1 MNGSEAIYT
10 FLSPSSDHLKQSLPS
25 PKKSKFSLSTLFRS
39 DAGKAHEASKATD
52 PFWGL
57 QRDDEDISTYLD
69 GESGGEAKMLAADLD
84 SKDSIAEPM
93 YALMGEIFDMGGVFK
108 WLRKSLISF
117 VQITYGR
124 TINRQ
129 IRESVAYLFEESM
142 LHNYF
147 SAILKSFW
155 PGGVLASAY
164 PTRSEDMREMTTTAA
179 KALLTDHIPEVLCN
193 LVGAQAAKRG
203 VLKVFDALQNP
214 AYNKQLFYVS
224 SGFSGHIAKYTIG
237 ISNLQELLE
246 ILMIEFF
253 PEIRQ
258 LRVSNSNGT
267 KLNTA
272 TAGAAAASAAAALV
286 AATASASLPSLNH
299 SGGGHSASTGGH
311 QNHQG
316 SSSASGSSA
325 GASGATGGGAASHH
339 QSHYHHGSH
348 HHQQQQHHHS
358 QAGSSK

>member
-1 MNGSEAIYT
+1 MQFILEDDHLNGSEAIYT
-10 FLSPSSDHLKQSLPS
+10 FLSPSSDHLKQTLPS
-25 PKKSKFSLSTLFRS
+25 PKKSKFSLSTLFKS
-39 DAGKAHEASKATD
+39 DTAKAHESSKASD

-57 QRDDEDISTYLD
+57 QRDDDDMSNYLD
-69 GESGGEAKMLAADLD
+69 GETSSDAKLLADLD
-84 SKDSIAEPM
+84 SKDSIAEPL

-108 WLRKSLISF
+108 WLRKSIISF

-164 PTRSEDMREMTTTAA
+164 PPRSEDMKEMTTNAA

-214 AYNKQLFYVS
+214 MYNKQLFYVS
-224 SGFSGHIAKYTIG
+224 
-237 ISNLQELLE
+237 
-246 ILMIEFF
+246 
-253 PEIRQ
+253 
-258 LRVSNSNGT
+258 
-267 KLNTA
+267 
-272 TAGAAAASAAAALV
+272 
-286 AATASASLPSLNH
+286 
-299 SGGGHSASTGGH
+299 
-311 QNHQG
+311 
-316 SSSASGSSA
+316 
-325 GASGATGGGAASHH
+325 
-339 QSHYHHGSH
+339 
-348 HHQQQQHHHS
+348 
-358 QAGSSK
+358 

>member
-1 MNGSEAIYT
+1 LICFPLNQFILEDDHLNGSEAIYT

-25 PKKSKFSLSTLFRS
+25 PKKSKFSLATLFRS
-39 DAGKAHEASKATD
+39 DAGKAHEASKTTD

-57 QRDDEDISTYLD
+57 QRDDEDISNYLD

-203 VLKVFDALQNP
+203 VLKVFEALQNP

-224 SGFSGHIAKYTIG
+224 C
-237 ISNLQELLE
+237 
-246 ILMIEFF
+246 
-253 PEIRQ
+253 
-258 LRVSNSNGT
+258 
-267 KLNTA
+267 
-272 TAGAAAASAAAALV
+272 
-286 AATASASLPSLNH
+286 
-299 SGGGHSASTGGH
+299 
-311 QNHQG
+311 
-316 SSSASGSSA
+316 
-325 GASGATGGGAASHH
+325 
-339 QSHYHHGSH
+339 
-348 HHQQQQHHHS
+348 
-358 QAGSSK
+358 

>member
-1 MNGSEAIYT
+1 
-10 FLSPSSDHLKQSLPS
+10 
-25 PKKSKFSLSTLFRS
+25 
-39 DAGKAHEASKATD
+39 
-52 PFWGL
+52 
-57 QRDDEDISTYLD
+57 
-69 GESGGEAKMLAADLD
+69 MLAADLD